1 MATRTRMGKRGT
13 LVIPSVLR
21 RRYHL
26 EDGAPVLV
34 EEQDGGLLL
43 KPAPVTPTEE
53 ERRRFFTVLAD
64 QVASTRAAATA
75 WAEETAEREALAGT
89 LLDGLAEDGGSPHA

>member
-1 MATRTRMGKRGT
+1 MATRTRIGKRGT
-13 LVIPSVLR
+13 LVIPAALR

-34 EEQDGGLLL
+34 EEQDGGILL
-43 KPAPVTPTEE
+43 KPAPVTPSAE
-53 ERRRFFTVLAD
+53 ERRRFFTALAD
-64 QVASTRAAATA
+64 QAASTRADATA

-89 LLDGLAEDGGSPHA
+89 LLDGLREHGGSPHA